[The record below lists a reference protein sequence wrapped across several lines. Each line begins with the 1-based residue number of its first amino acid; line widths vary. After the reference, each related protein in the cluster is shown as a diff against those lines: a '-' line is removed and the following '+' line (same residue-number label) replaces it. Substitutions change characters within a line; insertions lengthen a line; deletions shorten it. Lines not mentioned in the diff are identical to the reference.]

1 MKHTRMILSVAVVA
15 LAMPLTSLAQ
25 FKQAVI
31 ATQSFHMA
39 GTVASEPSADAT
51 HSATQATS
59 HSAAQ
64 MVRTSDEVSTPSAQ
78 QTSMSLAQQQSGQE
92 QARGSSH
99 LRSTRHAATSST
111 SNTQNQ
117 MTADAS
123 DSNNLMNSPI
133 MPLITILQSGL
144 TRVSQQQNLFQQQ
157 LRDKLE
163 ELTSENK
170 ELKDQVH
177 ALIQSVH
184 QLDRQV
190 EASLATQTAAQAHAA
205 ASNTLRPESV
215 GSALA
220 SPSTLS
226 HSLYFVYGGM
236 LLIVLLSLLTFLMVF
251 KSRSARLTQTTPP
264 KKRPSS
270 GQTSEDEEEYDYMSS
285 AEAIPV
291 KFDLASAYQAMQ
303 DFKAAAHVLED
314 IIATGSPSQRDKA
327 ERMLAE
333 TKTMASR
340 PTPSKSKSA

>member
-184 QLDRQV
+184 QLIDRSKPHWQHKQRPKLTPQLRTHFV
-190 EASLATQTAAQAHAA
+190 QSLWVRHWLLPQRYPILYTLFMGNATHC
-205 ASNTLRPESV
+205 
-215 GSALA
+215 LA
-220 SPSTLS
+220 
-226 HSLYFVYGGM
+226 V
-236 LLIVLLSLLTFLMVF
+236 LIDFLNGLQ
-251 KSRSARLTQTTPP
+251 KS
-264 KKRPSS
+264 
-270 GQTSEDEEEYDYMSS
+270 
-285 AEAIPV
+285 
-291 KFDLASAYQAMQ
+291 
-303 DFKAAAHVLED
+303 
-314 IIATGSPSQRDKA
+314 
-327 ERMLAE
+327 
-333 TKTMASR
+333 
-340 PTPSKSKSA
+340 